1 MTQKEKLGHARILAM
16 RVKSIAD
23 SIKRECADYDE
34 TWAFSYCKELTNL
47 ADEYLKLK

>member
-34 TWAFSYCKELTNL
+34 TWAFSYCKDLTNL
-47 ADEYLKLK
+47 ADDYLKLK